1 MGLRLT
7 SWFFSNLVV
16 EVCKSFFF
24 FLLQRGREIWILYF
38 GISNEITK
46 KCQSSY
52 KTFYIKLISL
62 KNCHIQKITS
72 NRSQR
77 EQGKIKHIS
86 IAKQES
92 KTKITRMKNSDFDIS
107 IEKLLINLTCVTVRQ
122 HRGTEFY
129 TDYPLSS
136 FLSTFQLLLCNCKNK
151 KEVLWL

>member
-1 MGLRLT
+1 MSIKLQDSLHKT
-7 SWFFSNLVV
+7 NL
-16 EVCKSFFF
+16 
-24 FLLQRGREIWILYF
+24 
-38 GISNEITK
+38 TK
-46 KCQSSY
+46 K
-52 KTFYIKLISL
+52 T
-62 KNCHIQKITS
+62 CHIQKITS
-72 NRSQR
+72 NCSQR
-77 EQGKIKHIS
+77 EQGKIKHIP

-151 KEVLWL
+151 KEVL